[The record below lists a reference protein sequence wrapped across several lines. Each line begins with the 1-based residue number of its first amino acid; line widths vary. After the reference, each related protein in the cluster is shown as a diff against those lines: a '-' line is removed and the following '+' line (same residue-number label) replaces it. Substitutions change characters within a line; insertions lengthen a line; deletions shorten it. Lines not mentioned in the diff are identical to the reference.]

1 MVALKIRQ
9 SVDLS
14 KSVICIPFYFPLS
27 PLVIAKELY
36 IRTSA
41 TFFFSVTFP
50 YADARSDP
58 CNWVH

>member
-36 IRTSA
+36 IFTSA
-41 TFFFSVTFP
+41 TFFSRSLFRMLTPLAS
-50 YADARSDP
+50 SDP
-58 CNWVH
+58 